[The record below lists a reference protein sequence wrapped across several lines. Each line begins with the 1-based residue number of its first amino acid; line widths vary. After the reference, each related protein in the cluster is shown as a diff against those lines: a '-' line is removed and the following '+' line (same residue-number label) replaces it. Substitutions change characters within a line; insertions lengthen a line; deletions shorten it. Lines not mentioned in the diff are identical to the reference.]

1 MLLLLSHPDEM
12 AGTLFSNFQY
22 LWGPITTSILSYLMG
37 TLPAVKLCMNC
48 VIPESVLLIS

>member
-12 AGTLFSNFQY
+12 AGISNFQY
-22 LWGPITTSILSYLMG
+22 LWGYITTSILSYLMG